1 MAAVSRVE
9 AAIMSQAIRRTEAAG
24 ATAGRDDVLDPAGRR
39 AAGRGWMRQYL
50 RSSVHSRLAEL
61 DSLTRAEL
69 RSLEA
74 EEEPAP

>member
-1 MAAVSRVE
+1 MSNEIRSTGTADAAPELEESLDAGGQK
-9 AAIMSQAIRRTEAAG
+9 AAR
-24 ATAGRDDVLDPAGRR
+24 
-39 AAGRGWMRQYL
+39 RGWMRQYL

-69 RSLEA
+69 RSLES

>member
-1 MAAVSRVE
+1 MDAGGQKAAR
-9 AAIMSQAIRRTEAAG
+9 
-24 ATAGRDDVLDPAGRR
+24 
-39 AAGRGWMRQYL
+39 RGWMRQYL